1 MLGHDK
7 NISSL
12 QSHINDT
19 LEVVSKWLQVN
30 KLSLNVLKSHYML
43 FTRKRSIPD
52 DIEIKINNITI
63 SRVKQVKFL
72 GVIMDEKLTWKD
84 HINYISRKISKCIA
98 IMFKLKFMVCK
109 DTLKSLYYTLAYPY
123 FTYCNIVW
131 DNTYKSYVSPLIILQ
146 KRIIRI
152 LSGNV
157 PRLAHTEPLFKEQE
171 ILTFNVLHKY
181 QVAQFMFNFIK
192 GDTSEV
198 FIDMFVYNSNVHQY
212 NTRQSH
218 LLHIPAVRSN
228 LGKRNLRYEGP
239 VIWNEL
245 QSSININCSLYS
257 FKRQL
262 KLIFL
267 RC

>member
-1 MLGHDK
+1 
-7 NISSL
+7 
-12 QSHINDT
+12 
-19 LEVVSKWLQVN
+19 
-30 KLSLNVLKSHYML
+30 
-43 FTRKRSIPD
+43 
-52 DIEIKINNITI
+52 
-63 SRVKQVKFL
+63 
-72 GVIMDEKLTWKD
+72 
-84 HINYISRKISKCIA
+84 
-98 IMFKLKFMVCK
+98 MFKLKFMVCK

-123 FTYCNIVW
+123 LTYCNIVW
-131 DNTYKSYVSPLIILQ
+131 GNTYNSYVSPLIILQ

-192 GDTSEV
+192 GDTPEV

-218 LLHIPAVRSN
+218 LLHIPTVRSN

-257 FKRQL
+257 FKIKKQL

>member
-1 MLGHDK
+1 MK
-7 NISSL
+7 NWPGKIISITYHERYPSVL
-12 QSHINDT
+12 
-19 LEVVSKWLQVN
+19 
-30 KLSLNVLKSHYML
+30 LSCLNWNLWCA
-43 FTRKRSIPD
+43 
-52 DIEIKINNITI
+52 KI
-63 SRVKQVKFL
+63 L
-72 GVIMDEKLTWKD
+72 W
-84 HINYISRKISKCIA
+84 NYC
-98 IMFKLKFMVCK
+98 
-109 DTLKSLYYTLAYPY
+109 TT
-123 FTYCNIVW
+123 
-131 DNTYKSYVSPLIILQ
+131 SP
-146 KRIIRI
+146 
-152 LSGNV
+152 
-157 PRLAHTEPLFKEQE
+157 LAHTEPLFNEQE

-192 GDTSEV
+192 GDTSEA

-212 NTRQSH
+212 DTRQSH

-262 KLIFL
+262 KFIFL